1 MIPFIR
7 NSPIHTL
14 NIPEMSGGVNL
25 RDSLTLVNDNQLT
38 ECKNM
43 WFKDGMLKTRPKI
56 VSDVSN
62 DNFLEIDIGKD
73 WFGCGVSITNYPKNA
88 TIVDGREYF
97 LQIIKSE
104 KGSYW
109 GSIGYTTLY
118 FRYISIQDDTKIID
132 IGNIETGGHL
142 ISDDLLTF
150 QHNGDIYCF
159 IDVGNLLEIIK
170 FERVGE
176 GLYSE
181 PKHLTPEDM
190 YAPLVAINCLPSNEN
205 AFTGTLING
214 YNLIGAYFNVEYS
227 TVNPDVVD
235 PWGDG
240 TLHRMSYI
248 SPAYSIIA
256 EKDYPLYKGLTVT
269 AKLTDENGN
278 ISTHKVV
285 LGENGFG
292 RESLGAGHPD
302 ELIMEAS
309 PVDIVFFIDDETGSN
324 EAKVREGDVQIRNN
338 LEITFPTPK
347 PYGSD
352 KVYKMTKAEWFGG
365 AAQGLYGGSRLF
377 LTGNTSEEEKAL
389 VVWSDLNEPL
399 YFSENNYAYVGD
411 KSQAVTGFGKQSDS
425 LVIFKE
431 KEIYQTKYV
440 ASEAPT
446 AEEVINQS
454 AIDLSTL
461 SAYFPFTQ
469 INGVIGCDCPNTI
482 QLCRNRLVWTNSDG
496 KVYSLV
502 SQNQYNERSV
512 FAISEMIERSLKNES
527 DLKSAYALDC
537 DGYYALFDKNK
548 VYLMD
553 YNSYGYNYVSSYSK
567 SEDANKLIPWYIWE
581 LPFEAKG
588 GFFVA
593 GKIAFTR
600 TTDVFLRDDDNLY
613 GGKFGV
619 YISVLGA
626 FGGNDELCEYS
637 YNNGWEK
644 NMVQKPIQSSITTKL
659 FDFGQP
665 ARLKSVPIVNISFGD
680 NEGRPITVDFI
691 SEKNIKDQHSVN
703 LIGANEEIYSP
714 GYSNSVRFFP
724 WTKGSV
730 KFGINIS
737 CDGELSIDAITL
749 QYKTLGGAK

>member
-159 IDVGNLLEIIK
+159 IDTGHLLDIIK
-170 FERVGE
+170 IERISE

-181 PKHLTPEDM
+181 PSAISSDDI
-190 YAPLVAINCLPSNEN
+190 YIPLVATNALPTNQR

-214 YNLIGAYFNVEYS
+214 YNLIGNYFKVEYS
-227 TVNPDVVD
+227 SVNPDILD
-235 PWGDG
+235 PSSNGN
-240 TLHRMSYI
+240 LHIMQYF
-248 SPAYSIIA
+248 SPAISLIKKEDYSKYSGF
-256 EKDYPLYKGLTVT
+256 EVT
-269 AKLTDENGN
+269 ARLTNEEGKTF
-278 ISTHKVV
+278 THKVV
-285 LGENGFG
+285 LGEDGSG
-292 RESLGAGHPD
+292 YEESGTEDKLV
-302 ELIMEAS
+302 MYAS
-309 PVDIVFFIDDETGSN
+309 PVEIEFLQDDGTFLNSVWISN
-324 EAKVREGDVQIRNN
+324 QDVKINNN
-338 LEITFPTPK
+338 LEITFPAPISND
-347 PYGSD
+347 YR
-352 KVYKMTKAEWFGG
+352 KVLKMTKAEWFGG

-411 KSQAVTGFGKQSDS
+411 KSQAVTAFGRQSDS

-454 AIDLSTL
+454 VIDLSTL

-469 INGVIGCDCPNTI
+469 INGVIGCDCPDTI

-537 DGYYALFDKNK
+537 DGYYALFVKNK

-600 TTDVFLRDDDNLY
+600 TTDVFLQDDDNLY

-619 YISVLGA
+619 YILILGA
-626 FGGNDELCEYS
+626 SGGNDELCEYS

>member
-43 WFKDGMLKTRPKI
+43 WFKDGMLKTRPAVKDCEDFFE
-56 VSDVSN
+56 V
-62 DNFLEIDIGKD
+62 DIGE
-73 WFGCGVSITNYPKNA
+73 G
-88 TIVDGREYF
+88 YF
-97 LQIIKSE
+97 LLDTSIKTYPNNTAVIDGKE
-104 KGSYW
+104 YYLQLLIAKTESYKVNQKFTY
-109 GSIGYTTLY
+109 IY
-118 FRYISIQDDTKIID
+118 FRYVSVENEVNVINVGMTQMDGAISEKDM
-132 IGNIETGGHL
+132 L
-142 ISDDLLTF
+142 VF

-159 IDVGNLLEIIK
+159 TANSYDEYAIKIERLEDD
-170 FERVGE
+170 R
-176 GLYSE
+176 YSE
-181 PKHLTPEDM
+181 PKYLTSEDM
-190 YAPLVAINCLPSNEN
+190 YAPLVAINCLSSNEN
-205 AFTGTLING
+205 AFTGSLING

-269 AKLTDENGN
+269 AKLTDEDGN

-411 KSQAVTGFGKQSDS
+411 KSQAVTGFGRQSDS

-454 AIDLSTL
+454 VIDLSTL

-626 FGGNDELCEYS
+626 FGGDDKLCEYS

-644 NMVQKPIQSSITTKL
+644 NMVHKSIESRITTKL